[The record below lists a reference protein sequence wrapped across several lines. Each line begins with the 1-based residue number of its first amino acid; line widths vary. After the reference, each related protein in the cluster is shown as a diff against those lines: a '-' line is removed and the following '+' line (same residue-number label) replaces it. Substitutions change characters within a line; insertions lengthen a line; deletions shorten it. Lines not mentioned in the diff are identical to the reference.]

1 LEFKAV
7 SIFKQ
12 PVGWLF
18 SAGSFGFLPEDRQEA
33 MSEKHKVWK
42 DMLAA
47 MEKLGMPVSAK
58 RRNYFLR
65 A

>member
-12 PVGWLF
+12 PVGGLF

-33 MSEKHKVWK
+33 MSEKRKVWE

-47 MEKLGMPVSAK
+47 MEKLGMLVSAK
-58 RRNYFLR
+58 QRNYFLR